1 MTVAAHIVA
10 VNAKNR
16 GARAVPV
23 TDAVP
28 VRSAT
33 LTASASSQA
42 FNLTAPAFTSNGD
55 YVWLIENGGSGS
67 VWVRFYYDTD
77 SPAPDAAA
85 GSHYIL
91 AAGTNLPVT
100 AAPGQ
105 RCAIINA

>member
-1 MTVAAHIVA
+1 MTVAAHIVP

-16 GARAVPV
+16 GDRAVPV
-23 TDAVP
+23 TDAIP

-33 LTASASSQA
+33 LTASGTSQA
-42 FNLTAPAFTSNGD
+42 FNLTAPLFTSNGD
-55 YVWLIENGGSGS
+55 YVWLIENGSSGAI
-67 VWVRFYYDTD
+67 WIRFYYDTD
-77 SPAPDAAA
+77 SPAPTAAA

-91 AAGTNLPVT
+91 APSACLPVT